1 MRARKYRVAS
11 NDTVLSATRYGPY
24 ARLSRI
30 ISCRYTVVITD
41 FSVSPYIK
49 AEHERAA
56 LGLSVTAHSGQILNR
71 VGSQK
76 FNDFFHENTSKVFAA

>member
-41 FSVSPYIK
+41 FSVSPYIMS
-49 AEHERAA
+49 AEATDINN
-56 LGLSVTAHSGQILNR
+56 LLSR
-71 VGSQK
+71 SQ
-76 FNDFFHENTSKVFAA
+76 NLACSKRKDGDK